1 MLRHTLKF
9 VQKGHLVYL
18 QVSKTNEMQL
28 LRCELMDNSI
38 AQMKGQ
44 MKRKIIPSG
53 TTCVQCNFEYAM
65 MPST

>member
-1 MLRHTLKF
+1 
-9 VQKGHLVYL
+9 
-18 QVSKTNEMQL
+18 
-28 LRCELMDNSI
+28 MDNSI

-65 MPST
+65 MPSTSQVTEEEERNRQFGLIVQEGMSA